1 MVKRPAGGKPRGKP
15 AGKPAGTPAGTG
27 DAVHIVVSD
36 QPLLMERAVR
46 ALVDAAVPESARG
59 FNYDIVEGKT
69 ATAARIIAAAQT
81 LPMMA
86 QRRLV
91 LVRGLDQLSAAEQ
104 MKLVPY
110 LDSPNPSTTLVATA
124 DKLDKRT
131 KFYTALS
138 KRKLIHELSVPK
150 NLGDWAA
157 HEAAERDIAMEP
169 RAAAR
174 LADVI
179 GKDLARMALAVEQLG
194 LYAGD
199 RAITGDDVDDLIAD
213 TRERSVFELIDAIGA
228 GKRAAA
234 LAAVGRLCEQRQS
247 AIGVV
252 VMLAR
257 FMRQIGL
264 CHQAQA
270 RRLPNNA
277 AASLIG
283 VPHFLVSRLMAQA
296 RRYPAWAVPVA
307 ITRLAQTDRAL
318 KGHTR
323 LTKVL
328 GGELGERVLL
338 DRVVN
343 DILALGQA

>member
-1 MVKRPAGGKPRGKP
+1 VADLKKRVA
-15 AGKPAGTPAGTG
+15 AGKIDP
-27 DAVHIVVSD
+27 VYIVVSD
-36 QPLLMERAVR
+36 QPLLLTRAVQ
-46 ALVDAAVPESARG
+46 AIADAVVPESARG
-59 FNYDIVEGKT
+59 FNYDIMEGKG
-69 ATAARIIAAAQT
+69 ATASRIMAAAQT

-91 LVRGLDQLSAAEQ
+91 LVRGFDQLSAAEH

-110 LDSPNPSTTLVATA
+110 IDSPNPSTTLVATA

-131 KFYTALS
+131 KFFVAAN
-138 KRKLIHELSVPK
+138 KRKLVHELGAPR
-150 NLGDWAA
+150 NLGEWIEE
-157 HEAAERDIAMEP
+157 EAAERHIAMD
-169 RAAAR
+169 RQATAR

-179 GKDLARMALAVEQLG
+179 GKDLSRIALAMDQLA

-199 RAITGDDVDDLIAD
+199 RDITADDVDDLIAD

-228 GKRAAA
+228 GDRAAA

-257 FMRQIGL
+257 FMRQLGM

-270 RRLPNNA
+270 RRLPRNE
-277 AASLIG
+277 AASFIG
-283 VPHFLVSRLMAQA
+283 VPPFLISRLMGQS
-296 RRYPAWAVPVA
+296 RRYPAWTVPVA
-307 ITRLAQTDRAL
+307 ISRLSEADRAL

-328 GGELGERVLL
+328 GSELGERVLL
-338 DRVVN
+338 DRVVA
-343 DILALGQA
+343 DILALGKA

>member
-1 MVKRPAGGKPRGKP
+1 VADLIKRVA
-15 AGKPAGTPAGTG
+15 AGKLDP
-27 DAVHIVVSD
+27 VYIVVSD
-36 QPLLMERAVR
+36 QPLLLSRAVKSI
-46 ALVDAAVPESARG
+46 ADAVVPESARG
-59 FNYDIVEGKT
+59 FNYDLIEGKT
-69 ATAARIIAAAQT
+69 ASASRIMAAAQT

-91 LVRGLDQLSAAEQ
+91 LVRGFDQLSAAEH

-124 DKLDKRT
+124 EKLDKRT
-131 KFYTALS
+131 KFFTAAN
-138 KRKLIHELSVPK
+138 KRKLVHELAAPR
-150 NLGDWAA
+150 NLGSWIEG
-157 HEAAERDIAMEP
+157 EAAERRIAMD
-169 RAAAR
+169 RQAVAR

-179 GKDLARMALAVEQLG
+179 GKDLSRIALAMDQLV

-199 RAITGDDVDDLIAD
+199 RGITADDVDDLIAD

-228 GKRAAA
+228 GNRAQA

-257 FMRQIGL
+257 FMRQLGM
-264 CHQAQA
+264 CHHAQA
-270 RRLPNNA
+270 KRLSKGE
-277 AASLIG
+277 AASLLG
-283 VPHFLVSRLMAQA
+283 VRDFLVPKLMNQS

-307 ITRLAQTDRAL
+307 ISRLSEVDRAL

-328 GGELGERVLL
+328 GSELGERVLL
-338 DRVVN
+338 DRVVA
-343 DILALGQA
+343 DILALGKA

>member
-1 MVKRPAGGKPRGKP
+1 VADLMKRVA
-15 AGKPAGTPAGTG
+15 AGTIDP
-27 DAVHIVVSD
+27 VYIVVSD
-36 QPLLMERAVR
+36 QPLLLARAVK
-46 ALVDAAVPESARG
+46 AIADAVVPESARG
-59 FNYDIVEGKT
+59 FNYDIIEGKT
-69 ATAARIIAAAQT
+69 ASASRVMAAAQT

-91 LVRGLDQLSAAEQ
+91 LVRAFDQLSAAEH

-110 LDSPNPSTTLVATA
+110 LDSPNPSTTLLATA

-131 KFYTALS
+131 KFFAAAN
-138 KRKLIHELSVPK
+138 KRKLVHELAAPR
-150 NLGDWAA
+150 NLGQWIDE
-157 HEAAERDIAMEP
+157 EAAERHIAMD
-169 RAAAR
+169 RQATAR

-179 GKDLARMALAVEQLG
+179 GKDLSRIVLAMDQLA

-199 RAITGDDVDDLIAD
+199 RGITADDVDDLIAD

-228 GKRAAA
+228 GNRAQA

-257 FMRQIGL
+257 FMRQLGM

-270 RRLPNNA
+270 RRLPKNE

-283 VPHFLVSRLMAQA
+283 VPPFLISRLMGQS

-307 ITRLAQTDRAL
+307 IAKLSETDRAL

-328 GGELGERVLL
+328 GSELGERVLL
-338 DRVVN
+338 DRVVA
-343 DILALGQA
+343 DILALGNA